1 MCDINTN
8 VSTGIGTTS
17 LASDRK
23 SAEIHAPDSRRLFL
37 KLATGSALGL
47 GIAGATGRTAFAA
60 PVKMPPLPEN
70 VMTADEALERLMAGN
85 KRYVSG
91 QSAPLNFA
99 KDRAALVRGQNPYAS
114 ILSCSDS
121 RVGPEFCFDEQRG
134 DLFVARVAGNY
145 LTTDFVAT
153 LEYAA
158 AVLHTPLIMVLGH
171 ESCGAV
177 AAAIDAV
184 DKNEQ
189 FPGHIQAMA
198 SALAPAVRAAKNM
211 PGERFENVVKMNVIR
226 NVDKL
231 KDQAPILSRLVADKK
246 IRVVGGVY
254 SLETGKV
261 NLVA

>member
-1 MCDINTN
+1 MCNRRNINPI
-8 VSTGIGTTS
+8 V
-17 LASDRK
+17 LDRK
-23 SAEIHAPDSRRLFL
+23 DEEIQVSDSRRLFM
-37 KLATGSALGL
+37 KLAAGSAF
-47 GIAGATGRTAFAA
+47 GIGIVGTAGRMAFAGT
-60 PVKMPPLPEN
+60 VKIPPLPEN
-70 VMTADEALERLMAGN
+70 VMTAEAALERLIAGN
-85 KRYVSG
+85 QRYVSG
-91 QSAPLNFA
+91 QSSPLDFA
-99 KDRAALVRGQNPYAS
+99 RDRLALVRGQNPYAA

-189 FPGHIQAMA
+189 FPGHIQSMA

-211 PGERFENVVKMNVIR
+211 PGERFDNVVKMNVIR

-231 KDQAPILSRLVADKK
+231 KNQAPILSRLVADKK

-254 SLETGKV
+254 SLKTGRV
-261 NLVA
+261 DLVT